1 MALMTSEEYLQSL
14 GKMKPTVYVDG
25 ERVENFVDH
34 PLIRPA
40 INITAKMYAM
50 AQDPDYEGVLN
61 TTSHLTGRKIS
72 RFNHIYQSTEDLQ
85 RALSMLRVTNQAVG
99 ACNMR
104 CLTKELINP
113 LYDTTFEIDRECGTD
128 YHRRFK
134 DYLIFLQD
142 NDRMASAGVTD
153 AKGDR
158 RLRPSK
164 QFDPDL
170 YLRMVD
176 KNEKGIIVR
185 GAKMHQTGALT
196 AHYLN
201 VVPTTIMDEDEK
213 DYAVAFATPSDAP
226 GLIHVFGRHALDE
239 RRYTGADLGNIKYD
253 MHETMIIFNDLFVP
267 WERVF
272 MCGEYRFTGSLVE
285 NFIANHR
292 YSYGGCRPGT
302 FDVLIGAAKL
312 IAEYN
317 GIDRASHVREK
328 LTQMSFLNETM
339 WACAVAAAV
348 QGVKKPSGWYQPDKL
363 LANVTKLHVTSIPHE
378 LGKLAIDLAG
388 GIVATLPSEKNLRN
402 PEIGP
407 LVRKYLRTKAELP
420 VEDRMRIIRLIEFLV
435 QGVTIPADYFG
446 GGGPATQKMIIE
458 RETNFEYK
466 KRLAKIIAGIT
477 EEDSENKAGKMMI
490 DGVVAGCCDAYGTE
504 SCPLTQRS

>member
-1 MALMTSEEYLQSL
+1 MPLMTSEEYLQSL
-14 GKMKPTVYVDG
+14 RRMKPAVYVDG
-25 ERVENFVDH
+25 EKVENFVDH

-50 AQDPDYEGVLN
+50 AEDPDYAELM
-61 TTSHLTGRKIS
+61 TATSHLTGRKIS
-72 RFNHIYQSTEDLQ
+72 RFNHVYRSTEDLQ
-85 RALSMLRVTNQAVG
+85 KALSLLRLTNQAVG
-99 ACNMR
+99 ACCMR

-113 LYDTTFEIDRECGTD
+113 LYDATFEIDGACGTD
-128 YHRRFK
+128 YHRRFR

-142 NDRMASAGVTD
+142 KDLMASAGVTD
-153 AKGDR
+153 PKGDR

-170 YLRMVD
+170 YLRVVE
-176 KNEKGIIVR
+176 KNEKGIVVR

-196 AHYLN
+196 AHFLN
-201 VVPTTIMDEDEK
+201 VVPTTIMGEEEK

-239 RRYTGADLGNIKYD
+239 RRRGGTDLGNIRYD
-253 MHETMIIFNDLFVP
+253 MHETMIIFQDLFVP

-272 MCGEYRFTGSLVE
+272 MCGEYPYTGTLVE

-317 GIDRASHVREK
+317 GVDRASHIREK
-328 LTQMSFLNETM
+328 LTEMSFLNETM

-378 LGKLAIDLAG
+378 LGKLAVDLTG
-388 GIVATLPSEKNLRN
+388 GIVGTLPSEKNLAN

-435 QGVTIPADYFG
+435 HGVTIPADYFG
-446 GGGPATQKMIIE
+446 GGGPATQRMVIE

-466 KRLAKIIAGIT
+466 KRLAKIVAGIA
-477 EEDSENKAGKMMI
+477 EEESQNKAGKMAI
-490 DGVVAGCCDAYGTE
+490 DGVVSGCCDAYGSE
-504 SCPLTQRS
+504 SCPLTPRP

>member
-1 MALMTSEEYLQSL
+1 MPLMTAEEYLVSL
-14 GKMKPTVYVDG
+14 AKTRPTVYVDG
-25 ERVENFVDH
+25 ERIGSFVDH

-50 AQDPDYEGVLN
+50 AQDPDYEGVL
-61 TTSHLTGRKIS
+61 TATSHLSGQKIS

-85 RALSMLRVTNQAVG
+85 KALSMLRLTNQAVG

-113 LYDTTFEIDRECGTD
+113 LYDVTYEIDQACGSD

-134 DYLIFLQD
+134 DYLCFIQEKDL
-142 NDRMASAGVTD
+142 MASAGVTD
-153 AKGDR
+153 PKGDR
-158 RLRPSK
+158 RLRPAK

-170 YLRMVD
+170 YLRVVRKD
-176 KNEKGIIVR
+176 EKGIIVR

-196 AHYLN
+196 AHFLN
-201 VVPTTIMDEDEK
+201 VVPTTVMGEDEK
-213 DYAVAFATPSDAP
+213 DYAVAFATPSDSP

-239 RRYTGADLGNIKYD
+239 RRYSGADLGNIQYD

-272 MCGEYRFTGSLVE
+272 MCGEYRFTQTLVE

-328 LTQMSFLNETM
+328 LTEMSFLNETM

-348 QGVKKPSGWYQPDKL
+348 QGVRKASGWYQPDKL
-363 LANVTKLHVTSIPHE
+363 LANVTKLHVTHIPHE
-378 LGKLAIDLAG
+378 LGKLALDLAG
-388 GIVATLPSEKNLRN
+388 GLVATMPSEKNLSH

-407 LVRKYLRTKAELP
+407 LVRKYLRTKPELP

-446 GGGPATQKMIIE
+446 GGGPATQKMVIE
-458 RETNFEYK
+458 RETDFEYK
-466 KRLAKIIAGIT
+466 KHLAKIVAGIT
-477 EEDSENKAGKMMI
+477 AEGNLYKAGKMMI
-490 DGVVAGCCDAYGTE
+490 DGVVAGCCEAYGSE
-504 SCPLTQRS
+504 RCPLTQPT